1 MSRIELDTPIGTV
14 SADLD
19 DLSRDLSYLLSK
31 VKKTDKVD
39 QSINEFIIPNDDS
52 VNHAIES
59 KRKYYHDRSYIFWMQ
74 AMMGIIEEG
83 YTIVKAE
90 NYNYGD
96 NMTAP
101 VWFDEKIGDVT
112 IKVPHKLVMFVES
125 KTNPEERFVI
135 MFTPFDEY
143 EVDMVFQFRSGTFD
157 YTSFWEKV
165 ENYFYT
171 QGMLKGAL
179 FSADFKMLETETL
192 SWSDMIIKDTD
203 RKQLERNLVKF
214 IDSVELFQKKG
225 LRGSRGV
232 LLAGPPGTGKT
243 LTCKVLMNEIDA
255 TVLYV
260 ARDAVSDVGQITEL
274 YKMARRFAPSIVI
287 LEDID
292 TLGGLG
298 RDEADHPLL
307 GEFLNCLAGV
317 EENNGVV
324 TLATT
329 NHPEKLDWAL
339 TDRPGR
345 FDVRLK
351 FDYPDEET
359 RLAILA
365 KYLEPFTTKGL
376 KLKSITKRTEKFSGA
391 YLHEL
396 VQSAFMFAH
405 EECGYCDNPTIHQKH
420 LDTALE
426 QIMGQRET
434 VSREKGLTYS
444 GDELTFEELYN

>member
-19 DLSRDLSYLLSK
+19 ELSADLSYLLNK
-31 VKKTDKVD
+31 VKKIDKVD
-39 QSINEFIIPNDDS
+39 QAINEFLMPAEDTA
-52 VNHAIES
+52 NHAIES
-59 KRKYYHDRSYIFWMQ
+59 KRKYYHNRSYIFWME
-74 AMMGIIEEG
+74 AMMGIIEEN
-83 YTIVKAE
+83 YTIVRSE

-101 VWFDEKIGDVT
+101 VWFDEKIGDTT

-125 KTNPEERFVI
+125 KTNVEERCVI

-157 YTSFWEKV
+157 YSSFWEKV

-171 QGMLKGAL
+171 KGMLKGAH
-179 FSADFKMLETETL
+179 FSADFKMLDTETL
-192 SWSDMIIKDTD
+192 TWDSMIIKDDD
-203 RKQLERNLVKF
+203 RKILERNLIKF
-214 IDSVELFQKKG
+214 IDSVELFQQKG

-260 ARDAVSDVGQITEL
+260 ARDAVTDVGQITEL
-274 YKMARRFAPSIVI
+274 YKMARRFAPAIVI

-317 EENNGVV
+317 
-324 TLATT
+324 
-329 NHPEKLDWAL
+329 
-339 TDRPGR
+339 
-345 FDVRLK
+345 
-351 FDYPDEET
+351 
-359 RLAILA
+359 
-365 KYLEPFTTKGL
+365 
-376 KLKSITKRTEKFSGA
+376 
-391 YLHEL
+391 
-396 VQSAFMFAH
+396 
-405 EECGYCDNPTIHQKH
+405 
-420 LDTALE
+420 
-426 QIMGQRET
+426 
-434 VSREKGLTYS
+434 
-444 GDELTFEELYN
+444 